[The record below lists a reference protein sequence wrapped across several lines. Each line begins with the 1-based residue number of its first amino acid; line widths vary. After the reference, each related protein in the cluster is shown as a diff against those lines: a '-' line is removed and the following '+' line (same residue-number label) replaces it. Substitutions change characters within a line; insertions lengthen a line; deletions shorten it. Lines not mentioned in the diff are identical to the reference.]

1 MRIGRVVMGF
11 VHVSPKSCLGKFRWD
26 VRSLFDQHWWSCIAI
41 QRPGCEWYVVENEAS
56 VSNELNWRVVPWI
69 RYFLVEAMSK
79 SSKFDDS
86 DVETFFAR
94 LALTPLHH
102 STKKSRLYCSQR
114 SCAGWLWA
122 ALCHR
127 NSGVMDWNFH
137 VFHPSL
143 NTLGQVSSAA
153 WNKSDMFHEFQAF
166 LWRFMVLPHDSKLM
180 VWRKGDIQGCSVAS
194 LARCVETRW
203 ATCDLLAG
211 REEPWEENA
220 TPGKVEMKLMWCFS
234 NVNVPGKLKGRDI
247 GSYSSYIEWRNVAN
261 LFISYARSHPKK
273 GTLLPG
279 SLRINAIR
287 QFNGTWKE
295 WEGRHRRY
303 FNCFQL
309 SYPTK
314 TKTMTRKIKTD
325 QKALRIFQTYMLTF
339 HLLFPICW
347 LWLWLWIPFR
357 CSNRASRGLMV
368 IAPGSCL
375 GSSCKR
381 RAERL
386 ECRCHRQNGIPYQKS
401 WQRCF
406 STVCLGT

>member
-1 MRIGRVVMGF
+1 
-11 VHVSPKSCLGKFRWD
+11 
-26 VRSLFDQHWWSCIAI
+26 
-41 QRPGCEWYVVENEAS
+41 
-56 VSNELNWRVVPWI
+56 
-69 RYFLVEAMSK
+69 
-79 SSKFDDS
+79 
-86 DVETFFAR
+86 
-94 LALTPLHH
+94 
-102 STKKSRLYCSQR
+102 
-114 SCAGWLWA
+114 
-122 ALCHR
+122 
-127 NSGVMDWNFH
+127 
-137 VFHPSL
+137 
-143 NTLGQVSSAA
+143 
-153 WNKSDMFHEFQAF
+153 
-166 LWRFMVLPHDSKLM
+166 
-180 VWRKGDIQGCSVAS
+180 
-194 LARCVETRW
+194 
-203 ATCDLLAG
+203 
-211 REEPWEENA
+211 
-220 TPGKVEMKLMWCFS
+220 MWPIF
-234 NVNVPGKLKGRDI
+234 
-247 GSYSSYIEWRNVAN
+247 
-261 LFISYARSHPKK
+261 FISYARSHPKK

-287 QFNGTWKE
+287 QLNGTWKE
-295 WEGRHRRY
+295 WEGRHRTY